1 MDDLDHSMHIAEYD
15 WTSFYDESEELGLPQ
30 PSLAYPD
37 NSSLSDSEDSVDF
50 NAGQQEPK
58 RSPADNSD
66 EAESNVAACGV
77 EESQTDQ
84 RDSAGE
90 RDDLKTNVEDS
101 ESCGGPDKSI
111 DHPEGNDTDE
121 TNVDVTTTLQPEQR
135 NVRPSDGAMQTETD
149 TSSTLRPDPLSRHQ
163 TGLSVSEPQAADR
176 AASGDAPRGE
186 KERWFVTVNDSPAR
200 QRAVRAASGKK
211 KRRQKKTSKNNPVRQ
226 SPGREK
232 SCEKGLALEITV
244 KNNDS
249 EAGREAERVTQLT
262 PNTSGE
268 FQSAEENHKSAH
280 VGVVPNLSQMS
291 LTSSEEDNLSEKLVT
306 SEAIEP
312 TTDRDEPDPD
322 SSKVT
327 SRDTFAP
334 TDPSRLDSVESDDF
348 RDAAEFF
355 FHSYDSE
362 SYASASESAE
372 EPQRLLAQSSP
383 SPTPPLDR
391 AENRDAEDAR
401 DGGVE
406 SSHHGGLACNVI
418 AIYSEGHES
427 TDVEP
432 TPAFPSVAQGA
443 DKTPDDNSTCDN
455 CTLSTLLRT
464 PSDTPGLQ
472 KRDTNPPASGGSSGD
487 RPSLPPVPDL
497 TLTPCP
503 VADSPEAYAEATGHV
518 RPVYAISAFWDEM
531 EKLTI
536 NDILQLRMGRSP
548 PPRDTQE
555 TATPNVDG
563 FLTNHRSSI
572 DAVDNSSS
580 DGGLMDT
587 SDTADSDYFTQ
598 PDEFKPD
605 RSSCEFSTSDFEEEY
620 WQFLGASR
628 NSSPDPQNKKQTTTD
643 SPFFADEEEESTGS
657 EGKET
662 PVPSEDSTGQW
673 SEDRDP
679 SASISSGLA
688 WPRPIT
694 KSRSVRNVQALNTD
708 DVSLQFLLANDESG
722 LSPSSHL
729 PLEESVLSK
738 ASDILGT
745 LIPATFLSGIDKLD
759 ERMSFPGV
767 FGEYLFTE
775 DELKSDSRVTVYNPE
790 DISVSPV
797 FDYALCT
804 FTDETS
810 LVPLRDSMRIQDKT
824 IPIFSCSHPTVREL
838 TFPPPQYVFLSTDS
852 KEDVFSP
859 IRVVSRSFN
868 KSRDF
873 WTPPA
878 AARGF
883 GSWASL
889 LSIRKIGFHD
899 KGSIWCRNAGSWVFP
914 VEEEEITAKR
924 ADPPVTVLAEESD
937 SSALFQLC
945 RDLAAQRAIL
955 ETIQTTSGSLTGRH
969 GIFAALKQSDM
980 CLVCIAFASWVL
992 RSSDPE
998 AADAWKAALLANV
1011 SALSAIQYLRHYVK
1025 KRNQEY
1031 L

>member
-30 PSLAYPD
+30 ASLAYPD
-37 NSSLSDSEDSVDF
+37 ISSLSDSEDSVDF
-50 NAGQQEPK
+50 NEGQQEPK
-58 RSPADNSD
+58 QSPADNGD

-84 RDSAGE
+84 RGSTGE
-90 RDDLKTNVEDS
+90 PDDLKTNVEDG
-101 ESCGGPDKSI
+101 ESCGGPDKSLN
-111 DHPEGNDTDE
+111 HPEGNDTDE

-135 NVRPSDGAMQTETD
+135 SVRSSDGAMQTETD

-176 AASGDAPRGE
+176 AASGDASGDAPRGE

-200 QRAVRAASGKK
+200 QRAVRAVSGKK
-211 KRRQKKTSKNNPVRQ
+211 KRRQKKPSKNNQVRQ
-226 SPGREK
+226 TPGREK
-232 SCEKGLALEITV
+232 SCENGLALEITV
-244 KNNDS
+244 ENNES
-249 EAGREAERVTQLT
+249 EAGGVTQLT

-268 FQSAEENHKSAH
+268 FQSAEENHESAH
-280 VGVVPNLSQMS
+280 AGVVPNLSQMS
-291 LTSSEEDNLSEKLVT
+291 LTSSEEDNPSEKLVT
-306 SEAIEP
+306 SETIEP
-312 TTDRDEPDPD
+312 TTDRDKPDPD
-322 SSKVT
+322 GSKAT
-327 SRDTFAP
+327 SRHTFAP
-334 TDPSRLDSVESDDF
+334 TDPSRLDSVESDEF
-348 RDAAEFF
+348 GDAAEFF
-355 FHSYDSE
+355 SSHSYDSE

-372 EPQRLLAQSSP
+372 EPQHLLVQSSP
-383 SPTPPLDR
+383 SLTPPLDR
-391 AENRDAEDAR
+391 AENRDAEDAT
-401 DGGVE
+401 DADAE
-406 SSHHGGLACNVI
+406 SSHHGGLACDVT
-418 AIYSEGHES
+418 ATYSQGHES
-427 TDVEP
+427 ADVEP
-432 TPAFPSVAQGA
+432 TPASPSVAQGA

-455 CTLSTLLRT
+455 RTLSTPLRA

-472 KRDTNPPASGGSSGD
+472 KRETNPPASGGSSGD

-503 VADSPEAYAEATGHV
+503 VADSPEAYVEATGHAQ
-518 RPVYAISAFWDEM
+518 PVYAISAFWDEM

-536 NDILQLRMGRSP
+536 NDILQLRMGRST

-555 TATPNVDG
+555 TATSNVDG

-628 NSSPDPQNKKQTTTD
+628 NASPDPQNKKQPTTD

-662 PVPSEDSTGQW
+662 PVPSEDPTGQW
-673 SEDRDP
+673 FDDRDA

-694 KSRSVRNVQALNTD
+694 KSKSVRNVQALSTD
-708 DVSLQFLLANDESG
+708 DVSLQFLLASDESG
-722 LSPSSHL
+722 LSPSSRL
-729 PLEESVLSK
+729 PHLEESVLPK
-738 ASDILGT
+738 ASDISGT
-745 LIPATFLSGIDKLD
+745 LIPATFLSGTDKLD
-759 ERMSFPGV
+759 ELMSFPGV

-775 DELKSDSRVTVYNPE
+775 DDMKSDSRVAVYNPE
-790 DISVSPV
+790 DISVSPA

-810 LVPLRDSMRIQDKT
+810 LVPLRDSKCIQDKP

-838 TFPPPQYVFLSTDS
+838 AFPPPQYVFLSTDS

-868 KSRDF
+868 QGRDF
-873 WTPPA
+873 WTPPP
-878 AARGF
+878 AARGS

-889 LSIRKIGFHD
+889 LSIRKIRFHD
-899 KGSIWCRNAGSWVFP
+899 KGSIWCGSAGSWVFP
-914 VEEEEITAKR
+914 VEEEEITVKR

-945 RDLAAQRAIL
+945 RDMAAQRAIL
-955 ETIQTTSGSLTGRH
+955 ETIRTTRQH
-969 GIFAALKQSDM
+969 GIFATLKQSDM

-1031 L
+1031 P